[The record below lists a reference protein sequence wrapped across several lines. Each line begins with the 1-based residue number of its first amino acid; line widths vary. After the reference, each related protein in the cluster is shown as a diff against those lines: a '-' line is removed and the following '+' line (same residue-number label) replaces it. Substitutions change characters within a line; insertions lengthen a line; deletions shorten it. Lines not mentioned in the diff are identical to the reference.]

1 MILLKNKKT
10 FIRILFYLIGRI
22 NVSKYFKIF
31 PSYFYC
37 ISILFP
43 FHTKAQSI
51 DELLQIAA
59 SENPELKA
67 LEKEYL
73 ASLEKAPQVS
83 QLPDPELGV
92 GVFPLPV
99 ETRLGA
105 QIVRVG
111 GTQMLP
117 WPGTLDGKADLETT
131 KAKAMYERIAMQQI
145 EVFFELKKAWLKL
158 YEIEKSQAVIRRN
171 TQLLE
176 ALDQLALAKVESGK
190 GTASDVLRVQL
201 KTNELQQQLDIL
213 EVAKTAPTATINQL
227 LNRDLNTPI
236 NIQDSLDL
244 ATLPF
249 DKTTFSASISQ
260 NHPMLKMLGWQQ
272 QVSRQSIGLNKL
284 DSKPTFGVGLDYIM
298 VNERT
303 DAEPAHNGRDIVQ
316 LRGTVKI
323 PLNKTRFGAKEQEEN
338 LKMEAIEWQKEDALS
353 RFNALIERAYA
364 SHETARLQIEFFKK
378 QKKIT
383 EAALRILE
391 SEYSAKG
398 SRFDELL
405 QLEKDLVE
413 YDFKILKAVVESHL
427 AKAELERFV
436 F

>member
-31 PSYFYC
+31 PPYFYC

-43 FHTKAQSI
+43 FHTNAQSI

-59 SENPELKA
+59 SKNPGLKA

-73 ASLEKAPQVS
+73 ASLEKAQQVS

-105 QIVRVG
+105 QIIRVG
-111 GTQMLP
+111 ATQMLP
-117 WPGTLDGKADLETT
+117 WPGTLDEKADLETT
-131 KAKAMYERIAMQQI
+131 KSKAMKERITMQQI
-145 EVFFELKKAWLKL
+145 EVFFDLKKAWLKL

-176 ALDQLALAKVESGK
+176 ALEQLALAKVESGK

-227 LNRDLNTPI
+227 LNRDLDTPI
-236 NIQDSLDL
+236 GISDSL
-244 ATLPF
+244 AFAPLPF
-249 DKTTFSASISQ
+249 DKATFSENISQ
-260 NHPMLKMLGWQQ
+260 NHPMLKMLAWQQ
-272 QVSRQSIGLNKL
+272 QASRQSIDLNTL
-284 DSKPTFGVGLDYIM
+284 DSKPSFGVGLDYIM

-323 PLNKTRFGAKEQEEN
+323 PLNKTRFGAKEQEEH
-338 LKMEAIEWQKEDALS
+338 LKIEAIELQKNDALS

-364 SHETARLQIEFFKK
+364 SYETARMQIDFYKK
-378 QKKIT
+378 QKTIT

-427 AKAELERFV
+427 AKAEVERFV

>member
-31 PSYFYC
+31 PPYFYC

-43 FHTKAQSI
+43 FHTNAQSI

-59 SENPELKA
+59 SENPGLKA

-73 ASLEKAPQVS
+73 ASLEKAQQVS

-105 QIVRVG
+105 QIIRVG
-111 GTQMLP
+111 ATQMLP

-131 KAKAMYERIAMQQI
+131 KSKAMKERIAMQQI
-145 EVFFELKKAWLKL
+145 EVFFDLKKAWLKL

-176 ALDQLALAKVESGK
+176 ALEQLALAKVESGK

-227 LNRDLNTPI
+227 LNRDLDTPI
-236 NIQDSLDL
+236 GISDSLAF

-249 DKTTFSASISQ
+249 DKATFSENISQ
-260 NHPMLKMLGWQQ
+260 NHPMLKMLAWQQ
-272 QVSRQSIGLNKL
+272 QASRQSIDLNTL
-284 DSKPTFGVGLDYIM
+284 DSKPSFGVGLDYIM

-338 LKMEAIEWQKEDALS
+338 LKIEAIELQKNDALS

-364 SHETARLQIEFFKK
+364 SHETARLQIEFYKK
-378 QKKIT
+378 QKTIT
-383 EAALRILE
+383 EAAIRILE
-391 SEYSAKG
+391 SEYSTKG

-413 YDFKILKAVVESHL
+413 YDLKILKAEVESHL